1 MKGVTLVK
9 NSITPSI
16 NNIQSKLEGL
26 AKQAYTEFVK
36 QTPVRSGN
44 ARRRTKLQKNT
55 IVADYPYAR
64 RLDEGY
70 SQQSPQGMSKPTEE
84 FIKVQL
90 DKIMRK

>member
-1 MKGVTLVK
+1 MKGVTVVK
-9 NSITPSI
+9 NSMTPSL
-16 NNIQSKLEGL
+16 NKIQSKLEGL

-44 ARRRTKLQKNT
+44 ARRRTKLQNNT

-84 FIKVQL
+84 FVKVQL